1 MLSPFI
7 LDELKKYKAKATFF
21 YLGSK
26 AEKYPQLI
34 KRCKDENHK
43 IGNHTYSHPNGWKTK
58 NSRYYQDIE
67 KANKLLNSNLF
78 RPPYGRIKPSQINHL
93 KKYYKIIMWDIL
105 SWDFDKKTSPEE
117 CYNNI
122 INNTKSI
129 AFCERI
135 PAAQKTKIG
144 CNSLSSSSLLTTSF
158 RGIFIALGTLPAL
171 NSVGVLTSIKFT
183 FSISFSLSKIHLM
196 LEVLLFAIISN
207 NHLQH

>member
-1 MLSPFI
+1 MHKLIKTPTLIQFFFPSLLWSKKRDKKILYLTFDDGPYNMLSPFI

-78 RPPYGRIKPSQINHL
+78 RPPYGRIKPTQINHL

-105 SWDFDKKTSPEE
+105 SWDFDKKTSPKE

-122 INNTKSI
+122 IKNTKSGSI
-129 AFCERI
+129 I
-135 PAAQKTKIG
+135 
-144 CNSLSSSSLLTTSF
+144 
-158 RGIFIALGTLPAL
+158 
-171 NSVGVLTSIKFT
+171 VLHENEKSAKNV
-183 FSISFSLSKIHLM
+183 K
-196 LEVLLFAIISN
+196 EVLPKILSYFSSQGFKFEK
-207 NHLQH
+207 L

>member
-1 MLSPFI
+1 MHKLIKTPTLIQFFFPSLLWSKKRDKKILYLTFDDGPYNMLSPFI

-58 NSRYYQDIE
+58 NNRYYQDIE

-122 INNTKSI
+122 INNTKSGSI
-129 AFCERI
+129 I
-135 PAAQKTKIG
+135 
-144 CNSLSSSSLLTTSF
+144 
-158 RGIFIALGTLPAL
+158 
-171 NSVGVLTSIKFT
+171 VLHENEKSAKNV
-183 FSISFSLSKIHLM
+183 K
-196 LEVLLFAIISN
+196 EVLPKILSYFSSQGFKFEK
-207 NHLQH
+207 L

>member
-1 MLSPFI
+1 MHKLIKTPTLIQFFFPSLLWSKKRDKKILYLTFDDGPYNMLSPFI

-43 IGNHTYSHPNGWKTK
+43 IGNHSYSHPNGWKTK

-122 INNTKSI
+122 IKNTKSGSI
-129 AFCERI
+129 I
-135 PAAQKTKIG
+135 
-144 CNSLSSSSLLTTSF
+144 
-158 RGIFIALGTLPAL
+158 
-171 NSVGVLTSIKFT
+171 VLHENEKSAKNV
-183 FSISFSLSKIHLM
+183 K
-196 LEVLLFAIISN
+196 EVLPKILSYFSSQGFKFEK
-207 NHLQH
+207 L

>member
-1 MLSPFI
+1 MHKLIKTPTLIQFFFPSLLWSKKRDKKILYLTFDDGPYNMLSPFI

-43 IGNHTYSHPNGWKTK
+43 IGNHSYSHPNGWKTK

-122 INNTKSI
+122 INNTKSGSI
-129 AFCERI
+129 IVLHENEKSA
-135 PAAQKTKIG
+135 KTVK
-144 CNSLSSSSLLTTSF
+144 
-158 RGIFIALGTLPAL
+158 
-171 NSVGVLTSIKFT
+171 
-183 FSISFSLSKIHLM
+183 
-196 LEVLLFAIISN
+196 EVLPKILSYFSSQGFKFEK
-207 NHLQH
+207 L

>member
-1 MLSPFI
+1 MHKLIKTPTLIQFFFPSLLWSKKRDKKILYLTFDDGPYNMLSPFI

-122 INNTKSI
+122 INNAKSGSI
-129 AFCERI
+129 I
-135 PAAQKTKIG
+135 
-144 CNSLSSSSLLTTSF
+144 
-158 RGIFIALGTLPAL
+158 
-171 NSVGVLTSIKFT
+171 VLHENEKSAKNV
-183 FSISFSLSKIHLM
+183 K
-196 LEVLLFAIISN
+196 EVLPKILSYFSSQGFKFEK
-207 NHLQH
+207 L

>member
-1 MLSPFI
+1 MHKLIKTPTLIQFFFPSLLWSKKRDKKILYLTFDDGPYNMLSPFI

-43 IGNHTYSHPNGWKTK
+43 IGNHSYSHPNGWKTK

-105 SWDFDKKTSPEE
+105 SWDFDKKTSAEE

-122 INNTKSI
+122 IKNTKSGSI
-129 AFCERI
+129 IVLHENEKSA
-135 PAAQKTKIG
+135 KTVK
-144 CNSLSSSSLLTTSF
+144 
-158 RGIFIALGTLPAL
+158 
-171 NSVGVLTSIKFT
+171 
-183 FSISFSLSKIHLM
+183 
-196 LEVLLFAIISN
+196 EVLPKILSYFSSQGFKFEK
-207 NHLQH
+207 L

>member
-1 MLSPFI
+1 MHKLIKTPTLIQFFFPSLLWSKKRDKKILYLTFDDGPYNMLSPFI

-43 IGNHTYSHPNGWKTK
+43 IGNHSYSHPNGWKTK

-122 INNTKSI
+122 IKNTKSGSI
-129 AFCERI
+129 I
-135 PAAQKTKIG
+135 
-144 CNSLSSSSLLTTSF
+144 
-158 RGIFIALGTLPAL
+158 
-171 NSVGVLTSIKFT
+171 VLHENEKSAKNV
-183 FSISFSLSKIHLM
+183 K
-196 LEVLLFAIISN
+196 EVLPKILSYFSS
-207 NHLQH
+207 QGFKVEKG

>member
-1 MLSPFI
+1 MHKLIKTPTLIQFFFPSLLWSKKRDKKILYLTFDDGPYNMLSPFI

-122 INNTKSI
+122 IKNTKSGSI
-129 AFCERI
+129 IVLHENEKSA
-135 PAAQKTKIG
+135 KTVK
-144 CNSLSSSSLLTTSF
+144 
-158 RGIFIALGTLPAL
+158 
-171 NSVGVLTSIKFT
+171 
-183 FSISFSLSKIHLM
+183 
-196 LEVLLFAIISN
+196 EVLPKILSYFSSQGFKFEK
-207 NHLQH
+207 L